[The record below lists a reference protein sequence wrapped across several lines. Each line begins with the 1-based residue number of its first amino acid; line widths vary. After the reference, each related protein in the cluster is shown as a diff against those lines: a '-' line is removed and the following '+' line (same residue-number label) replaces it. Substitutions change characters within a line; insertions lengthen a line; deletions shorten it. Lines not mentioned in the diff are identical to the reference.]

1 MRNPLQNMVPKGFD
15 IFAVLLISIPRNGL
29 RVNQENESKVCILH
43 IVDCGP
49 KWPTASHEIDHKTE
63 GIIQPEDII
72 QDRMHHLCQ

>member
-1 MRNPLQNMVPKGFD
+1 MVPKGLD

-43 IVDCGP
+43 IVDGGP
-49 KWPTASHEIDHKTE
+49 KWPTASHEIDYKTE

-72 QDRMHHLCQ
+72 HGRVHHLCQ

>member
-1 MRNPLQNMVPKGFD
+1 MVPKGFD

-49 KWPTASHEIDHKTE
+49 KWPTALHEIDHKTE

-72 QDRMHHLCQ
+72 HGRMHHLCQ

>member
-1 MRNPLQNMVPKGFD
+1 MVPKGWD
-15 IFAVLLISIPRNGL
+15 ILAVLLISIPRNGL

-72 QDRMHHLCQ
+72 HGRVHHLCQ

>member
-1 MRNPLQNMVPKGFD
+1 MVPKGLD

-72 QDRMHHLCQ
+72 HGRMHHLCQ

>member
-1 MRNPLQNMVPKGFD
+1 MVPKGLD

-72 QDRMHHLCQ
+72 HGRVHHLCQ

>member
-1 MRNPLQNMVPKGFD
+1 MVPKGLD
-15 IFAVLLISIPRNGL
+15 IFVVLLISIPRNGL

-49 KWPTASHEIDHKTE
+49 KWPTPSHEIDHKTE

-72 QDRMHHLCQ
+72 HGRMHHLCQ